1 MTASNNK
8 LERIAIGLVLCFA
21 LLMFFFPFV
30 SVRGPGGDQLGD
42 GYHVRATLTVLRS
55 GLGTVATVKSS
66 QDRGASTRSVTET
79 PTIAKP
85 VPIPFSLKIAPFT
98 AWLIF
103 AALACAA
110 LALLDFI
117 FFQKAFATLSLAG
130 GCFGAVAVLHVML
143 MGSDLGSW
151 TTQFISGGLLSSPD
165 SPLLVMRMLL
175 VNSFHVSPGPG
186 LLVLTTCL
194 FLVPFLSYT
203 RATPRIR
210 SIIRSEPR
218 VNVSQ
223 PIRVRP
229 LNSSYPEETGTSVN
243 LSRSGLLV
251 ESASNRYYVGMEVY
265 VTRNAHPGDL
275 TNPEEH
281 GSVVRVEKL
290 EGGKCRI
297 AIRIISAV

>member
-1 MTASNNK
+1 MMVSNNK
-8 LERIAIGLVLCFA
+8 LERIAIGLVLSFA
-21 LLMFFFPFV
+21 LLMFFFSFV
-30 SVRGPGGDQLGD
+30 RVRGPDGDQLGD
-42 GYHVRATLTVLRS
+42 GYHVRAALTVLRS
-55 GLGTVATVKSS
+55 SLGSVASVNSS

-79 PTIAKP
+79 PTITKP
-85 VPIPFSLKIAPFT
+85 VEIPFSLKVAPLT

-110 LALLDFI
+110 MALLDFVS
-117 FFQKAFATLSLAG
+117 FQKAFAILSLAG
-130 GCFGAVAVLHVML
+130 SCFGAVAVLHVML
-143 MGSDLGSW
+143 MDSDLRSW
-151 TTQFISGGLLSSPD
+151 TAQLIKGGSLSSPD

-194 FLVPFLSYT
+194 FLAPFLSYT

-229 LNSSYPEETGTSVN
+229 LNSNYPEETGTSVN

-290 EGGKCRI
+290 GGGKCRF
-297 AIRIISAV
+297 AIRIISVV